1 MRIVNKFDR
10 ICTFPEDFI
19 ISLLD
24 FSYLYKLNN
33 KNIKKMKK
41 NKNPV

>member
-1 MRIVNKFDR
+1 MFDR

-19 ISLLD
+19 ISLLN

-33 KNIKKMKK
+33 KNIK
-41 NKNPV
+41 NIKNPVQKVAK

>member
-1 MRIVNKFDR
+1 MKDINVFGE

-19 ISLLD
+19 ISFLD

-33 KNIKKMKK
+33 KN
-41 NKNPV
+41 

>member
-1 MRIVNKFDR
+1 MKIINAFGE

-33 KNIKKMKK
+33 KN
-41 NKNPV
+41 

>member
-1 MRIVNKFDR
+1 MRIINVFGG

-24 FSYLYKLNN
+24 FSYLYEINN
-33 KNIKKMKK
+33 KNIRNSVREVAK
-41 NKNPV
+41 